1 MVDSPQ
7 DHRPPARKVTATN
20 RAKAAAA
27 ADAEQESGV
36 KVTLDGVDYV
46 VRQGDLNGRLTR
58 ELRQQTGC
66 SFQKLI
72 TELDTDPDIDS
83 VAALVWLARRIEGE
97 AVTYDE
103 VAEEVGYDAD
113 IDVNTV
119 SQEDAGEPDPEG

>member
-7 DHRPPARKVTATN
+7 DHRPPARKVTAAN

-27 ADAEQESGV
+27 ADAEQEAGV
-36 KVTLDGVDYV
+36 KITLDGVDYV

-72 TELDTDPDIDS
+72 KELDTDPDIDS